1 MNKMNKDKVE
11 DGIRMMLEG
20 LGIDLNDIHFR
31 ETPKR
36 AMRAWTSE
44 LCSGLG
50 DKSFELTTF
59 AIDHDYEPSMVVL
72 QHIPVKSICAHHL
85 LPFVGEATVA
95 YIPNNLLCGLS
106 KLARVVDYFSR
117 RPQVQEKLTHDIANY
132 LRTQLDPQG
141 VGVIIKANHMCMQMR
156 WVNHDGTMTTS
167 SLKGTFI
174 KEGPVRAE
182 FMSLAQSQALRKV

>member
-72 QHIPVKSICAHHL
+72 QHIPVKSVCAHHL

-117 RPQVQEKLTHDIANY
+117 RPQVQERLTEQIRAAIAFVAQTEDVAVQIDGAHFCVKSRGIQD
-132 LRTQLDPQG
+132 LRSTTATFSASG
-141 VGVIIKANHMCMQMR
+141 VFSEGSQRQEFLAGCR
-156 WVNHDGTMTTS
+156 
-167 SLKGTFI
+167 SLMG
-174 KEGPVRAE
+174 
-182 FMSLAQSQALRKV
+182 

>member
-1 MNKMNKDKVE
+1 MNKDKVE

-36 AMRAWTSE
+36 AMRAWPSE

-72 QHIPVKSICAHHL
+72 QHIPVKS
-85 LPFVGEATVA
+85 V
-95 YIPNNLLCGLS
+95 
-106 KLARVVDYFSR
+106 
-117 RPQVQEKLTHDIANY
+117 
-132 LRTQLDPQG
+132 
-141 VGVIIKANHMCMQMR
+141 
-156 WVNHDGTMTTS
+156 
-167 SLKGTFI
+167 
-174 KEGPVRAE
+174 
-182 FMSLAQSQALRKV
+182 